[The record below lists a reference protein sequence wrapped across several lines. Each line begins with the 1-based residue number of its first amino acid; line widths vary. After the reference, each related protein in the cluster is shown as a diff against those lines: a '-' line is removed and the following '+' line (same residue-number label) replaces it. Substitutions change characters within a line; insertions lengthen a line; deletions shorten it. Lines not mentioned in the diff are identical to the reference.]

1 MKRRSFL
8 PPVLF
13 LLCSLLVIAAAATG
27 GDASDPLVSL
37 SHLQGAF
44 LQTAESRLDS
54 ALAESDQALRAYADG
69 QPFSDSSIILVS
81 ADTWQERRLKN
92 GDALSGGTGLNI
104 LLLAGEAKVTF
115 PSGAVVD
122 VTEGKEIPSGTA
134 LARGHRYLVAEDTAA
149 AFSVTSRT
157 AVLNYQGSGSFT
169 LSDAVDYNAMASALK
184 TMHLFR
190 GSFTGYGQGFDLE
203 MAPTRIQAL
212 IMFLRVLG
220 EEEAALAY
228 TGPQLPFTDIRAGS
242 DSAKYVGYAYAK
254 GYTNGFTAT
263 LWKPSQTVSLAQ
275 YTEFLLRALGYS
287 SVENTNLSDTLVR
300 AVAAGVINSGEAAAL
315 SKVSFLR
322 AELVY
327 LSFRSL
333 DATVS
338 GTMDTLSDTLIAK
351 GVFTSAEAREGRSL
365 VSAKRLG

>member
-8 PPVLF
+8 PPALF
-13 LLCSLLVIAAAATG
+13 LLCSLLVIAAAAAG
-27 GDASDPLVSL
+27 GDASDPLVSVSYL
-37 SHLQGAF
+37 
-44 LQTAESRLDS
+44 ESRFPQTVDARLET
-54 ALAESDQALRAYADG
+54 ALSQSDQRLKDHLAQTPREDG
-69 QPFSDSSIILVS
+69 SGAAA
-81 ADTWQERRLKN
+81 ADTWTERRLKS
-92 GDALSGGTGLNI
+92 GDTLRGGTGLSV
-104 LLLAGEAKVTF
+104 LPLAGEVKVSF

-122 VTEGKEIPSGTA
+122 VTAGKEVASGAA
-134 LARGHRYLVAEDTAA
+134 LTRDHRYLVAEDTAA
-149 AFSVTSRT
+149 VFTVSSPT
-157 AVLNYQGSGSFT
+157 AVLDWQGSGSFT

-190 GSFTGYGQGFDLE
+190 GSFTGFGQGFDLE

-220 EEEAALAY
+220 EEDAALAY
-228 TGPQLPFTDIRAGS
+228 TGPALPFTDIQPGS
-242 DSAKYVGYAYAK
+242 NSAKYVGYAYAK
-254 GYTNGFTAT
+254 GYTNGYTAT
-263 LWKPSQTVSLAQ
+263 LWRPNQTVSLNQ

-287 SVENTNLSDTLVR
+287 SVTNTDLSDTLDR
-300 AVAAGVINSGEAAAL
+300 AVSAGLINSKESAAL
-315 SKVSFLR
+315 AKVSFLR

-351 GVFTSAEAREGRSL
+351 GVFTSAEAREGRAL
-365 VSAKRLG
+365 VSARRLG